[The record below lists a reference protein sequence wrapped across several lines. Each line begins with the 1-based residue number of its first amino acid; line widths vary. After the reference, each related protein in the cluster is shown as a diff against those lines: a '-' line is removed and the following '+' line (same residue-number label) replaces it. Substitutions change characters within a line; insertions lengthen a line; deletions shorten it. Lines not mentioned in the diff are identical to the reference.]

1 MLQGLRPDLQLFAL
15 QVEVTEDERRK
26 RPIVRVAE
34 SPERI
39 PVVEVCL
46 PDSRPTLSRTRLRSP
61 CVLTWIPM
69 HPAHCSPCKPQVGL
83 CLAGAGLRLVAVGV
97 SLGIVTTV
105 SALVLHAHRHAAAG
119 HGTTMPAMETC
130 RASVM
135 SRHGGPVAGLGCS
148 PLQPQP
154 LARQWSQWGPL
165 AGLGASPRQPRP
177 LALPG
182 R

>member
-1 MLQGLRPDLQLFAL
+1 MLQGLKPNLQSFAL

-46 PDSRPTLSRTRLRSP
+46 PDSYPTLSRTWLRRP
-61 CVLTWIPM
+61 CVLPLLLTWIPM
-69 HPAHCSPCKPQVGL
+69 HPAHCAPCKPQVGL
-83 CLAGAGLRLVAVGV
+83 CLSGAGLRLVAVGV
-97 SLGIVTTV
+97 SLGVVSTV

-135 SRHGGPVAGLGCS
+135 SRH
-148 PLQPQP
+148 
-154 LARQWSQWGPL
+154 WGPL

>member
-1 MLQGLRPDLQLFAL
+1 M
-15 QVEVTEDERRK
+15 
-26 RPIVRVAE
+26 RVAE

-46 PDSRPTLSRTRLRSP
+46 PDSRPTLSRTRLRRT
-61 CVLTWIPM
+61 CVPPLLLTWIQM
-69 HPAHCSPCKPQVGL
+69 HPAHCSPCEPQVGL
-83 CLAGAGLRLVAVGV
+83 CLAGAGLCLVAVGV
-97 SLGIVTTV
+97 SLGFISTV

-130 RASVM
+130 RALVM
-135 SRHGGPVAGLGCS
+135 SGHRGPAAGPGCS
-148 PLQPQP
+148 PL
-154 LARQWSQWGPL
+154 
-165 AGLGASPRQPRP
+165 QPRP